1 MRYPIGTTIIFRD
14 RVFGIEDK
22 LEIEAYVITDTGTI
36 KYLIHDPKSEYDCMY
51 DKMSEREL
59 ADKIK
64 EQEEI
69 LEKKL
74 IINIPENKPWEI

>member
-1 MRYPIGTTIIFRD
+1 MRYPVGTTI
-14 RVFGIEDK
+14 VFEDKVFDLRDK
-22 LEIEAYVITDTGTI
+22 LEIKAYVITDTGTI

-51 DKMSEREL
+51 DIMSEREL

-69 LEKKL
+69 LDKKL
-74 IINIPENKPWEI
+74 FIDMPEDKPWEI